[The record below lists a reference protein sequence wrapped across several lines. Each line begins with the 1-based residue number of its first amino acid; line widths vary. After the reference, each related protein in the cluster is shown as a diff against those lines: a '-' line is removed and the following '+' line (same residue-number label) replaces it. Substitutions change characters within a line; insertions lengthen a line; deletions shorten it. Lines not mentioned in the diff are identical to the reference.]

1 MSASTDSQKII
12 NLSYITQVMWYK
24 AEMLY
29 KNTEIKPFVGDRMNP
44 LRHSPLYQT
53 ASSLRLRLCQIES
66 ANHSAYSLSSF
77 FAKRISKR
85 QKITRLGIDN
95 IDSGNST
102 HVINNHIE
110 PVIAVGDPFR
120 PDITG
125 RQVEV

>member
-1 MSASTDSQKII
+1 
-12 NLSYITQVMWYK
+12 MWYK

-29 KNTEIKPFVGDRMNP
+29 KNTEIKPLVGDRMYS

-53 ASSLRLRLCQIES
+53 ASSLRLRIFQIES
-66 ANHSAYSLSSF
+66 ANHSAYFISSF

-85 QKITRLGIDN
+85 QKITRLRIDN
-95 IDSGNST
+95 IDSANST